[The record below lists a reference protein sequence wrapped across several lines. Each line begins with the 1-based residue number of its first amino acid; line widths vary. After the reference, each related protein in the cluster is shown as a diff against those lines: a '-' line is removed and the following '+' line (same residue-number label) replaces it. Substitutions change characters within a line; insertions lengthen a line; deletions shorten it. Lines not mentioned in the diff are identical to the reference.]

1 MTTER
6 NTTKLPCGARP
17 YNPHTPHGAALT
29 NDLPAAC
36 RHFVPAAAL
45 CKGNQKQASVKR
57 TVCDTRGGL
66 TRRVSIENS
75 PPISGLKLGIA
86 DFYGCFQATSARKSE
101 LLQNLKLGKAI
112 WNKRGIFFVFCFV
125 FLLLLQLQATFT
137 SSVHC
142 IALERSASRTSCRYF
157 IGIAVRVR
165 RHDVESSTLHV
176 D

>member
-1 MTTER
+1 MKTER

-17 YNPHTPHGAALT
+17 CNPHTPHGAALT

-112 WNKRGIFFVFCFV
+112 WNKRGTFLF
-125 FLLLLQLQATFT
+125 FLLFSFSCCNCKRPSLHQFTAPLLSGVLLAQAVAI
-137 SSVHC
+137 S
-142 IALERSASRTSCRYF
+142 
-157 IGIAVRVR
+157 
-165 RHDVESSTLHV
+165 
-176 D
+176 